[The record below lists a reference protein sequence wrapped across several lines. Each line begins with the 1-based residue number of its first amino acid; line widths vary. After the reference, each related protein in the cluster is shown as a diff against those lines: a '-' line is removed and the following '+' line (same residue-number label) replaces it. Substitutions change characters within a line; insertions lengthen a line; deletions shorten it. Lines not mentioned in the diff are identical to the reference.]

1 MVPRDKHD
9 AEASIET
16 AQGDLRQRSISGAVD
31 FAKEN
36 NLLGVLVD
44 ARLIVSGLIELC
56 AIIID

>member
-1 MVPRDKHD
+1 MVPRESHD

-16 AQGDLRQRSISGAVD
+16 AGGDLRQRSISSAVD

-44 ARLIVSGLIELC
+44 ARLIVSEPLVPQEQ
-56 AIIID
+56 